1 MLYCFH
7 TCNCIVFSMPTMMAV
22 WKTLYWIMMML
33 TMQVRRLPDL
43 WGGYSISYQA
53 FFTKFEA
60 LTSLA
65 DMKLLFISQVVVL
78 TDSGACLRKTQTYLW
93 ANMLS
98 WLEFVDQAG
107 NPGFGFVI
115 NIIKKSSWKEGSHFW
130 KLKRSSHPEGSSPNR
145 ATWKLA
151 FPVRVGS
158 WLVVGCSI
166 SSISFF
172 QPSR

>member
-22 WKTLYWIMMML
+22 WKTLYWIIVTP

-78 TDSGACLRKTQTYLW
+78 TDSGACLGKTQTYVW

-98 WLEFVDQAG
+98 WLEFVDQTG
-107 NPGFGFVI
+107 NPGFGFVM
-115 NIIKKSSWKEGSHFW
+115 NIIKKTSWKEGSHFW
-130 KLKRSSHPEGSSPNR
+130 NLSFCWMFKSSRRKQSKSCHLE
-145 ATWKLA
+145 A
-151 FPVRVGS
+151 
-158 WLVVGCSI
+158 SI
-166 SSISFF
+166 SC
-172 QPSR
+172 PGW